1 MSNRTATITRKTKET
16 QLEITLDLDG
26 QGDYEGSIGVPFLE
40 HMLDLLARHG
50 MIDLKIS
57 GQGDT
62 QIDPHHTVEDIGI
75 VLGQALAEALG
86 DKRGITRFGSSTMPM
101 EETLVRVVLDVCGR
115 PFLHY
120 QAEVQKERIG
130 DFEVELAEDFFR
142 SVAMNAGLTLHIELL
157 HGKNS
162 HHVIE
167 AIFKAFAR
175 ALRTAISIDERQ
187 SGVPSTKGIL

>member
-1 MSNRTATITRKTKET
+1 MPKRTATVSRQTKET
-16 QLEITLDLDG
+16 QLEVTLDLDG
-26 QGDYEGSIGVPFLE
+26 QGAFEGSVGVPFLE

-62 QIDPHHTVEDIGI
+62 QIDPHHTVEDVGI
-75 VLGQALAEALG
+75 VLGQALGQALG
-86 DKRGITRFGSSTMPM
+86 DKSDITRFGSSAIPM
-101 EETLVRVVLDVCGR
+101 EEALARVVLDVCGR
-115 PFLHY
+115 PYLHY
-120 QAEVQKERIG
+120 QAEVEKERIG

-157 HGKNS
+157 YGKNS

-175 ALRTAISIDERQ
+175 ALRTAVSIDERQ